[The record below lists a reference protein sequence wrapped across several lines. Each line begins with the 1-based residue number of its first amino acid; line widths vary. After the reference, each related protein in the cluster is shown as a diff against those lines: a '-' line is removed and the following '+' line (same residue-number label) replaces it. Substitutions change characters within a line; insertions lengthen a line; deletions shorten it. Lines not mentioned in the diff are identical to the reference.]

1 MGGRSVRLDWSS
13 RPEGGAGCRIHRCLR
28 GRGIKLVDSGSWC
41 GGSSKRDGGHS
52 HRPRSVG
59 CKPGV
64 TPWARSPKWIDVERT
79 SEDQGRL
86 RPDAVHSSLP
96 VAAGV
101 HVLGWGGAPS
111 EGVVQG
117 PAGAAID
124 ALTRGCDLVVVDLPR
139 QLGEVAAAAICRCD
153 FIVLVTPR
161 TSVAVAAASRLLG
174 ASELDGPCIELVTRG
189 KPWRTVGPG
198 CW

>member
-1 MGGRSVRLDWSS
+1 M
-13 RPEGGAGCRIHRCLR
+13 
-28 GRGIKLVDSGSWC
+28 
-41 GGSSKRDGGHS
+41 
-52 HRPRSVG
+52 
-59 CKPGV
+59 
-64 TPWARSPKWIDVERT
+64 ERT

-189 KPWRTVGPG
+189 PSPGGLSAPDVGELLGLTLVADSAADPG
-198 CW
+198 VVRRLERGCLRSDLAVGCGTQVKRYCAGSSAVHAGLIPCHERPSLSC